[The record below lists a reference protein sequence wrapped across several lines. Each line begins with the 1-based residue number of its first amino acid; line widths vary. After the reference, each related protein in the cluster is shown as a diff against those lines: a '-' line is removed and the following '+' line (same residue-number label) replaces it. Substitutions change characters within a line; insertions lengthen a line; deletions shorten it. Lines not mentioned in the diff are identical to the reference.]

1 MRIIANEI
9 IEANKLRNKCDLLN
23 IPNDRPGY
31 YKWWAYESELHIIL
45 SALDVNESDVLP
57 YIEQK
62 NGLYSIYVG
71 IAAKESIR
79 KRLDWHVNDK
89 HTSNRVENGTLSTMR
104 QSISSVVAHNQYD
117 KKSTDEYIDK
127 LKVEW
132 FTVDAMIKSHEAK
145 EGLSKIELT
154 LMSEH
159 LYVLNIKDNSFP
171 QAALIKKKLSALR
184 KESKYL
190 L

>member
-1 MRIIANEI
+1 MSRMS
-9 IEANKLRNKCDLLN
+9 C
-23 IPNDRPGY
+23 
-31 YKWWAYESELHIIL
+31 
-45 SALDVNESDVLP
+45 
-57 YIEQK
+57 
-62 NGLYSIYVG
+62 
-71 IAAKESIR
+71 
-79 KRLDWHVNDK
+79 
-89 HTSNRVENGTLSTMR
+89 R

-132 FTVDAMIKSHEAK
+132 FTVDAVIKSHEAK